1 MDHIQYNR
9 LVGTAFVSLVL
20 FTAAT
25 DYPAPTKFYKL
36 PTRSGYS
43 WEREKS
49 GTYSSVLD
57 LTENLDAQAI
67 LDFAN
72 EILQKSKDIRPEFNE
87 IINKKFWDLL
97 A

>member
-9 LVGTAFVSLVL
+9 IVGTAFASLVL
-20 FTAAT
+20 LTALT

-36 PTRSGYS
+36 PTGSGYS

-72 EILQKSKDIRPEFNE
+72 EILQKSKDIKPEFNE